1 MKLEISKSYNSKE
14 VEEKIYK
21 EWLDSGFFNPDNL
34 PGDRKESYVT
44 MLPPPNVTG
53 RLHMG
58 HALDSTIQ
66 DILIRWKRLQGYK
79 TLWVP
84 GTDHAGISTQ
94 VKVEKKLQKE
104 GITKFDLGKE
114 KFLEKVW
121 EWKEEY
127 EGIILDQF
135 KKIGISADWS
145 RKRFTMDEQYSKAV
159 KEAFLYYYN
168 KGLIYQKERPINWCS
183 RCGTSL
189 SDLELNHKDE
199 KGKLWYIKY
208 PLVENPE
215 KFIVVATTRPET
227 MLGDTGVA
235 VNPED
240 KRYKDLI
247 GKFVVLPL
255 VDRKIPIV
263 SNVFIDREFG
273 TGAVKVTPAHS
284 MDDYNIG
291 IENDL
296 EIISVIDK
304 KSKMVDTLPA
314 YEGLYTLKAR
324 KKIVEDLEKL
334 GLIEKIEDLD
344 HTVPYCD
351 RCGQK
356 IEIIPSKQWF
366 LKMKELA
373 KTAKKEVE
381 NGNIEFIPK
390 RFEKTYFDWLDN
402 IRDWCISRQLWWG
415 HELPLD
421 ESEDVLD
428 TWFSSALWPFATLG
442 WPDKTEDLKTFYPT
456 SFLTTARDIINL
468 WVSRMIFSGMEFM
481 GKSPFQKVFIHP
493 TVLTKDGQR
502 MSKSL
507 GTGIDPLKLIDQYG
521 ADATRFGLAW
531 YLTGGQDIRF
541 NEDTI
546 MMGKKF
552 CNKIWNAAR
561 FIMLQI
567 SGDEIEVLNKITEK
581 DLTEDDK
588 KILNSLKVTIES
600 VNNDLESFSFGQAA
614 RTIYDFFWHDLCDEY
629 IEKSKDQIKNSQSE
643 AERKRTEDV
652 LVYVLISSLKLI
664 HPFMPFI
671 TEELYQ
677 SLPLKNKKKCLM
689 VEDWPSF

>member
-1 MKLEISKSYNSKE
+1 MKFEISKSYNSKE

-34 PGDRKESYVT
+34 PGDRKESYT
-44 MLPPPNVTG
+44 IMLPLPNVTG

-58 HALDSTIQ
+58 HALNSTIQ
-66 DILIRWKRLQGYK
+66 DIMIRWKRMQGYK

-84 GTDHAGISTQ
+84 GTDHAGIATQ

-104 GITKFDLGKE
+104 GKTKFDLGKE

-127 EGIILDQF
+127 ENIILGQF
-135 KKIGISADWS
+135 KKIGVSADWS
-145 RKRFTMDEQYSKAV
+145 RKRFTMDEQYSKSV
-159 KEAFLYYYN
+159 KEAFLHYYK
-168 KGLIYQKERPINWCS
+168 KGIIYQKKRPINWCS
-183 RCGTSL
+183 RCETSL
-189 SDLELNHKDE
+189 SDLELNYKEE
-199 KGKLWYIKY
+199 KGNLWYIKY
-208 PLVENPE
+208 SLVENPN

-235 VNPED
+235 VNPKD

-255 VDRKIPIV
+255 VNRKIPIV

-291 IENDL
+291 NENNL

-304 KSKMVDTLPA
+304 KSKMVNTLPD

-324 KKIVEDLEKL
+324 KKLVEDLDKS
-334 GLIEKIEDLD
+334 GFIEKTEDLK

-351 RCGQK
+351 RCSQK

-373 KTAKKEVE
+373 RVAKKEVL
-381 NGNIEFIPK
+381 NGSVEFTPK

-402 IRDWCISRQLWWG
+402 IRDWCISRQIWWG
-415 HELPLD
+415 HKLPID

-442 WPDKTEDLKTFYPT
+442 WPDKTKDLKTFYPT
-456 SFLTTARDIINL
+456 NFLSTARDIINL

-481 GKSPFQKVFIHP
+481 GEVPFQKVFIHP
-493 TVLTKDGQR
+493 TILTKDGKR

-567 SGDEIEVLNKITEK
+567 SGNEIEAINKVPEK

-588 KILNSLKVTIES
+588 KILNSLKMTIES

-677 SLPLKNKKKCLM
+677 GLPLKNKKKCLM